1 MRDEKLQS
9 SGNREAAKNQYYHQ
23 TNSINT
29 NILQVKKHYL
39 LIKQNDRQAKF
50 CYSSLEKA
58 FEKQT
63 KTIDDQ
69 GQKQMKAIEEHIRQL
84 YETNVIDKKNDSD
97 SFDLEKRNI

>member
-1 MRDEKLQS
+1 M
-9 SGNREAAKNQYYHQ
+9 
-23 TNSINT
+23 T
-29 NILQVKKHYL
+29 
-39 LIKQNDRQAKF
+39 DRLEF

-84 YETNVIDKKNDSD
+84 YETNVIDKKNDFD